1 MFTRCQDFD
10 PSPYGPLSMVFNM
23 NGRWDYRCTIGGS
36 TFVLQVWHDNGLGDV
51 LRMGAEAWHGT
62 VMEERLLKI
71 CSYLLNY
78 WLTMACVY
86 IILYNTHSDIWIHHI
101 TFLHFPVLWL
111 YIQYMDISWYSLYLW
126 MNFLLPVFARLFVES
141 SRIVSTAMRFRGP
154 TSFWAAGSLGIHS
167 YLYWLSRCPPRMI
180 DVVRENRC
188 SRWE

>member
-1 MFTRCQDFD
+1 MGLSLYHWRVHLRAAGLTWQWTWRC
-10 PSPYGPLSMVFNM
+10 VAH
-23 NGRWDYRCTIGGS
+23 GRGS
-36 TFVLQVWHDNGLGDV
+36 L
-51 LRMGAEAWHGT
+51 AWHGWWRN
-62 VMEERLLKI
+62 VFWRYVAI
-71 CSYLLNY
+71 Y
-78 WLTMACVY
+78 WITDLQWLVYIY

-167 YLYWLSRCPPRMI
+167 YLYWLSRFPPRMI

>member
-1 MFTRCQDFD
+1 MGLSLYHWRVHLRAAGLTWQWTWRC
-10 PSPYGPLSMVFNM
+10 VAH
-23 NGRWDYRCTIGGS
+23 GRGS
-36 TFVLQVWHDNGLGDV
+36 L
-51 LRMGAEAWHGT
+51 AWHGDGGT
-62 VMEERLLKI
+62 SFEDML
-71 CSYLLNY
+71 CSYLFTEL
-78 WLTMACVY
+78 LTYNGLYIFVY
-86 IILYNTHSDIWIHHI
+86 IILYNTHYNIWISHI

-167 YLYWLSRCPPRMI
+167 YLYWLSRCPSRMI